1 MTKHDKPHECS
12 CKPAAGGP
20 VALTVAQ
27 AAERLQV
34 SEATVYRLLRLG
46 LLPGGARVGMVWR
59 IDADKLE
66 AMFVAAHAS

>member
-1 MTKHDKPHECS
+1 MSKCDKTHECD
-12 CKPAAGGP
+12 CRQAAGP

-34 SEATVYRLLRLG
+34 SEASVYRLLRLG

-66 AMFVAAHAS
+66 TMFVAPAS